1 MDSLLVAHA
10 EAVKILAAIEAAGP
24 TLKYA
29 RNLNPRDKWAPEP
42 EIYDATFKTDL
53 GARGRPQKPRVL
65 QFVAGPQISWC
76 GALREFVGD
85 KRDFPNFFVLY
96 QSVWGLYD
104 VPDFTFEGTV
114 SCSHPSHGPHAAIA
128 TFKGLELGDLVE
140 KSRPFPTPEETRLFA
155 PRPVSPRPVPTV
167 KPKERRSAEE
177 VLREAVRA
185 DAR

>member
-1 MDSLLVAHA
+1 MDPRLIRY
-10 EAVKILAAIEAAGP
+10 EGAVDILAAIEAAGP

-29 RNLNPRDKWAPEP
+29 QNLNPRDKWAPEP
-42 EIYDATFKTDL
+42 EIYDATFKTNL
-53 GARGRPQKPRVL
+53 GVWGRAQKPQVL

-76 GALREFVGD
+76 GALSEFPGD

-96 QSVWGLYD
+96 QSVWDSYN
-104 VPDFTFEGTV
+104 VPAFTFEGTV
-114 SCSHPSHGPHAAIA
+114 SCGHPSHGPHAAIA
-128 TFKGLELGDLVE
+128 TFKGLELGDL